1 MWSTKIVKNGT
12 YQKLLKYQKINQ
24 FPKSYELTR
33 KDLLM
38 RRIQSMQEQH
48 GVRHFSFY
56 PYSVSLPREYE
67 TLREEMERDPYQWWI
82 IKPSSSSQG
91 KGIIITNKI
100 KDVFE
105 RKEKCQIASH
115 YISNP
120 LLIDGLKFDLRIYVA
135 LTSVDPLRIYM
146 YEEGLTRF
154 ATT

>member
-1 MWSTKIVKNGT
+1 
-12 YQKLLKYQKINQ
+12 
-24 FPKSYELTR
+24 
-33 KDLLM
+33 M
-38 RRIQSMQEQH
+38 RRIQSMQEVH
-48 GVRHFSFY
+48 GVRHFNFL

-67 TLREEMERDPYQWWI
+67 TLREEMDRDPYQWWI

-100 KDVFE
+100 KDVFD
-105 RKEKCQIASH
+105 RKDKCQIASH

-120 LLIDGLKFDLRIYVA
+120 LLIDGLKFDMRIYVA

-154 ATT
+154 ATTSYMTPGHHYNINNKKGKYAHLTNYSINKNNKSGFV